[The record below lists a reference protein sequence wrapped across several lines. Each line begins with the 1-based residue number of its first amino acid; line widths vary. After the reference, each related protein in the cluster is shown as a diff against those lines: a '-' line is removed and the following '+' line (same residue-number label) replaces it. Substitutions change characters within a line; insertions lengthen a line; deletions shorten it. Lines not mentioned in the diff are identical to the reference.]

1 MRGDWHFPTR
11 IYFGPGRITELTAV
25 CRSIGVN
32 RPLLVTDRT
41 LAALPAVQNAIR
53 SNEENGLLTG
63 LFSDV
68 RPNPVGRNVRDGL
81 QAFRSG
87 GHDGVIAFGGGSA
100 MDTGKVIALL
110 AGQTADIWDLEGKW
124 QQIAP
129 ESVARVVAVPTT
141 AGTGSE
147 VGRAAVVTRSAAQVK
162 TIILHPAI
170 MPAAVVADP
179 ALTSGLPPHLT
190 AATGMDALAHGFEAL
205 CARFCHPMADGIAME
220 GIRLVREWLPIAVRQ
235 GQDIE
240 ARTYMMAAA
249 VMGATAFQ
257 KGLGAIHA
265 LSHPVG
271 AIYDTHHG
279 LTNAVFMPYVMAF
292 NRPAIEDKMHR
303 LSRFLGLEPA
313 GFQAVMRWVLELRSI
328 CEIPHTLRGLGIPR
342 SDFGELAKMA
352 AADPCAPENPV
363 PVPHD
368 ALLQLYQDA
377 YDGKLPMA

>member
-1 MRGDWHFPTR
+1 MRGDWQFPTR

-25 CRSIGVN
+25 CRSIGLR

-41 LAALPAVQNAIR
+41 LAAMPTVQKAIR

-68 RPNPVGRNVRDGL
+68 RPNPVGQNVRDGL

-110 AGQTADIWDLEGKW
+110 AGQRADIWDLEGKW
-124 QQIAP
+124 QQVAP
-129 ESVARVVAVPTT
+129 DRVAPIVAVPTT
-141 AGTGSE
+141 SGTGSE
-147 VGRAAVVTRSAAQVK
+147 VGRAAVVTRSASRVK
-162 TIILHPAI
+162 TIILHPAM

-179 ALTSGLPPHLT
+179 ALTFGLPAHLT
-190 AATGMDALAHGFEAL
+190 AATGMDALAHSFEAL

-220 GIRLVREWLPIAVRQ
+220 GIRLIRNWLPIAVRQ
-235 GQDIE
+235 GQDME

-249 VMGATAFQ
+249 IMGATAFQ

-303 LSRFLGLEPA
+303 LSRLLGLEPS
-313 GFQAVMRWVLELRSI
+313 GFQAVMHWVLELRSN
-328 CEIPHTLRGLGIPR
+328 CGIPHTLRELGVPR
-342 SDFGELAKMA
+342 TDFGELARMA
-352 AADPCAPENPV
+352 AADPCTPENPV
-363 PVPHD
+363 PAPQD
-368 ALLQLYQDA
+368 ALLQLYKDA
-377 YDGKLPMA
+377 YNGNLPMA